1 MIDFK
6 ALVQAG
12 VHFGHQSSRWCPRM
26 APYIWGEKNKVHL
39 INVAKTA
46 FQLEK
51 AAKFL
56 EETIGEGKSV
66 MWIGTKKPAQAV
78 MQQAAKT
85 VAMPYVTH
93 RWIGGTLTNNSQV
106 KKSVTKYLHLKD
118 VISKSDT
125 LHYTKKEFNTFQK
138 NVDRLEKNIGG
149 IVGLNWPVGAVV
161 VVDVRKEASA
171 IKEAVCMG
179 IPVVA
184 LVDTNCD
191 PLGIDYVIPA
201 NDDSPKSIKVIIE
214 YLTESAKRGK
224 DVAAKKKAEE
234 NAELELLR
242 EKKKEERKAA
252 AAKKVAPTKPT
263 FKKAA
268 EKKEAAPKKAEAK
281 SAPKKA
287 VEAKPAAKKVAPKKA
302 AADQAPKKA
311 EAKPAPK
318 KTEESKK

>member
-1 MIDFK
+1 MIGKTPHKVVSMIDFRN
-6 ALVQAG
+6 LVKAG

-26 APYIWGEKNKVHL
+26 APYIWGQKNSVHL

-46 FQLEK
+46 HQLEK
-51 AAKFL
+51 AAKFI
-56 EETIGEGKSV
+56 ENIVGEGKTV

-78 MQQAAKT
+78 IRQAAGT

-118 VISKSDT
+118 VIAKTDRG
-125 LHYTKKEFNTFQK
+125 HYTKKELNTFQK

-149 IVGLNWPVGAVV
+149 IVKLNWPVGAIV

-184 LVDTNCD
+184 LIDTNGD
-191 PLGIDYVIPA
+191 PLGIDHVIPG
-201 NDDSPKSIKVIIE
+201 NDDSPKAIKILID
-214 YLTESAKRGK
+214 YLVEAAQRGVEVSK
-224 DVAAKKKAEE
+224 NKKAEQE
-234 NAELELLR
+234 AEAELLR

-252 AAKKVAPTKPT
+252 AAKKVAPAKP
-263 FKKAA
+263 AA
-268 EKKEAAPKKAEAK
+268 KKEAAPKAAPKKAEAK
-281 SAPKKA
+281 PVAKAAPEKA
-287 VEAKPAAKKVAPKKA
+287 TEEKPAAKKADTPKK
-302 AADQAPKKA
+302 
-311 EAKPAPK
+311 
-318 KTEESKK
+318 

>member
-1 MIDFK
+1 MIDFRD
-6 ALVQAG
+6 LVKAG

-26 APYIWGEKNKVHL
+26 APYIWGEKNNVHL

-46 FQLEK
+46 FQLER
-51 AAKFL
+51 AAKFI
-56 EETIGEGKSV
+56 EEIIGEGKTV
-66 MWIGTKKPAQAV
+66 MWIGTKKPAQTV

-179 IPVVA
+179 IPVIG

-201 NDDSPKSIKVIIE
+201 NDDSPKSIKVLIE
-214 YLTESAKRGK
+214 YLTEAAKRGK
-224 DVAAKKKAEE
+224 DVSAKKKAEE

-242 EKKKEERKAA
+242 EKKNAERKEA
-252 AAKKVAPTKPT
+252 AAKRTASAKPAAKVAP
-263 FKKAA
+263 KKATEA
-268 EKKEAAPKKAEAK
+268 KPVEKKEAAPAKPAEKA
-281 SAPKKA
+281 APKKA
-287 VEAKPAAKKVAPKKA
+287 TESKA
-302 AADQAPKKA
+302 
-311 EAKPAPK
+311 APK
-318 KTEESKK
+318 KTEEPKK

>member
-1 MIDFK
+1 MIDFRV
-6 ALVQAG
+6 LVKAG

-26 APYIWGEKNKVHL
+26 APYIWGEKNNVHL

-51 AAKFL
+51 AAKFV
-56 EETIGEGKSV
+56 EEIIGEGKTV
-66 MWIGTKKPAQAV
+66 MWIGTKKPAQTV

-171 IKEAVCMG
+171 VKEAVCMG
-179 IPVVA
+179 IPVIG

-201 NDDSPKSIKVIIE
+201 NDDSPKSIKVLVE
-214 YLTESAKRGK
+214 YLTEAAKRGK

-234 NAELELLR
+234 NAEFELLR
-242 EKKKEERKAA
+242 EKKNAERKEA
-252 AAKKVAPTKPT
+252 AAKRTA
-263 FKKAA
+263 
-268 EKKEAAPKKAEAK
+268 
-281 SAPKKA
+281 S
-287 VEAKPAAKKVAPKKA
+287 AKPAAKVAPKKA
-302 AADQAPKKA
+302 AEAKPAEKKAEATPKKVEAKATEKIAPKKA
-311 EAKPAPK
+311 TESKAAPK
-318 KTEESKK
+318 KTEEPKK